1 MLCLSVLLFKNVRV
15 LPQMLV
21 LTATGP
27 DGKPTTMIVDSNTMR
42 GYAFDNLLP
51 DSDVNTKP
59 NERVL
64 ALR

>member
-1 MLCLSVLLFKNVRV
+1 
-15 LPQMLV
+15 MLV